1 MLASLVLIVGC
12 LAAPLNEA
20 LRFPEKVSINNYIKL
35 HPDFSKAGTSLSVC
49 SWVKTFRDHRD
60 TYWFSYALPGNDNTI
75 LLAIYG
81 DNWFNRNGFIYENAF
96 MLKNH
101 WYHFCFT
108 WSKSTQMDFYV
119 NGAVV
124 KSQKG
129 GAAILN
135 SGGTLIIG
143 QEQDTVGGKFALDQ
157 AFGGDL
163 HHLNVFSQKLR
174 QEEVAAMYFDGRCSR
189 VLSSLVPHIVLS
201 WEQILGA
208 RRFGAVQKVSAECE
222 KIDEKSFFG
231 KVTQLVFD
239 EIKSC
244 K

>member
-1 MLASLVLIVGC
+1 MLASLVLIFGC

-35 HPDFSKAGTSLSVC
+35 HPDFSKAGTALSVC
-49 SWVKTFRDHRD
+49 SWVRTFRDRRD
-60 TYWFSYALPGNDNTI
+60 TYWFSYALPGKDNTI
-75 LLAIYG
+75 VLAIYG
-81 DNWFNRNGFIYENAF
+81 DNWFNQKQYRNANAF

-108 WSKSTQMDFYV
+108 WSKSTQMDFYL
-119 NGAVV
+119 NGALV
-124 KSQKG
+124 KSQKDD
-129 GAAILN
+129 AARFY

-143 QEQDTVGGKFALDQ
+143 QEQDTVGGRFDLNQ
-157 AFGGDL
+157 AFGGEL

-174 QEEVAAMYFDGRCSR
+174 QEEVAAMYFDGRCSQVR
-189 VLSSLVPHIVLS
+189 GSLVPHIALS
-201 WEQILGA
+201 WEQIIGA

-222 KIDEKSFFG
+222 KIDEKSFFE

-244 K
+244 N